1 MKRKRKNR
9 ITSACAGVL
18 IAPALAAMP
27 AIADSGH
34 GAPQARKTTCDTV
47 SVEPAAYCRTSAKN
61 VTQVTYYDK
70 GDKIAI
76 LDKYNNDRWTKAIV
90 HVKGHSKKKFS
101 SKGKKHRVV
110 EGHYPE
116 DRSIRVK
123 VCTSWTKKAKC
134 SGRSRYFAT

>member
-1 MKRKRKNR
+1 MNVRSNR
-9 ITSACAGVL
+9 IAAACAGML
-18 IAPALAAMP
+18 IAPALVAVP
-27 AIADSGH
+27 AVADSGD
-34 GAPQARKTTCDTV
+34 GAPQLRKTTCETV
-47 SVEPAAYCRTSAKN
+47 TVEPAAFCRSSKRN

-70 GDKIAI
+70 GDEINI
-76 LDKYNNDRWTKAIV
+76 LDRYNNNRWTKAIV

-110 EGHYPE
+110 AGHYPE

-134 SGRSRYFAT
+134 SGWSRYFAT